1 MDVWD
6 SSSVLPC
13 LPVSIRGGSCG
24 SVERNLIKDKVDY
37 WAGLK
42 FLLLLMWQ
50 IRVTNCPTNTSVW
63 DLEEIQ
69 EKQENACSVS
79 STALEHTV
87 GTILVHQLQK

>member
-1 MDVWD
+1 MDIYD

-13 LPVSIRGGSCG
+13 SPVSVRGGSWG
-24 SVERNLIKDKVDY
+24 SVERSLIKNKVDC

-42 FLLLLMWQ
+42 FLLLPVWQ
-50 IRVTNCPTNTSVW
+50 IWVTNCPTNPSVW
-63 DLEEIQ
+63 DLGEIQ

-87 GTILVHQLQK
+87 GTVLVHQLQK